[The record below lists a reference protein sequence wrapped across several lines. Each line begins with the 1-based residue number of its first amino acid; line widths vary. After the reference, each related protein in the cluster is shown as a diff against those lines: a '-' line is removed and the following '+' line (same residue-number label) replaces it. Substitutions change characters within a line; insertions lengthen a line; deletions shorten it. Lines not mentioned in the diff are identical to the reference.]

1 MNIEKVIATALN
13 IKAGNIQLDLSDL
26 NKLVAEI
33 ILLNTDKELIEK
45 TADQVASSKYD
56 YELSRIADEK
66 NRLIDSLKGEQVRT
80 SPLDL

>member
-33 ILLNTDKELIEK
+33 VLLNTDKELIEK
-45 TADQVASSKYD
+45 AADSVASSKYD

-66 NRLIDSLKGEQVRT
+66 NRLIDSLKGQQART

>member
-1 MNIEKVIATALN
+1 MNKEKVIATALN

-45 TADQVASSKYD
+45 AADEVASSKYD
-56 YELSRIADEK
+56 YELNRIADEK
-66 NRLIDSLKGEQVRT
+66 NRLIDSLKGKQART

>member
-1 MNIEKVIATALN
+1 MNIKKLIATALN

-26 NKLVAEI
+26 NKLVSEI

-45 TADQVASSKYD
+45 VANEVASSKYD
-56 YELSRIADEK
+56 YELTRIQDEK
-66 NRLIDSLKGEQVRT
+66 NRLIDSLKGKQVRT

>member
-1 MNIEKVIATALN
+1 MNKEKVIATALN

-45 TADQVASSKYD
+45 TVTQVASSKYD
-56 YELSRIADEK
+56 YELNRIQDEK
-66 NRLIDSLKGEQVRT
+66 NRLIDSLKGKQART

>member
-1 MNIEKVIATALN
+1 MNKEKVIATALN

-45 TADQVASSKYD
+45 TADKVASSKYD
-56 YELSRIADEK
+56 YELNRIQDEK
-66 NRLIDSLKGEQVRT
+66 NRLIDSLMDQKVRT
-80 SPLDL
+80 TPLDL

>member
-1 MNIEKVIATALN
+1 MNIEKIIATALN

-45 TADQVASSKYD
+45 TADKVAGSKYD
-56 YELSRIADEK
+56 YELTRIQDEK
-66 NRLIDSLKGEQVRT
+66 NRLIDSLKGQQVRT

>member
-1 MNIEKVIATALN
+1 MNKEKVIATALN

-45 TADQVASSKYD
+45 TVTQVASSKYD
-56 YELSRIADEK
+56 YELNRIQDEK
-66 NRLIDSLKGEQVRT
+66 NRLIDSLKGKQVRT